1 MQQVLE
7 PKFLFANSWMENGGL
22 DPVCSLKKATF
33 DAQACKALFPEAYA
47 LTYFA
52 HDWI

>member
-1 MQQVLE
+1 MLE
-7 PKFLFANSWMENGGL
+7 PKFLFANSWMETKGL
-22 DPVCSLKKATF
+22 DPVCGLKHADF
-33 DAQACKALFPEAYA
+33 DAKACQALFPEAYA